1 MLKVENK
8 YKFQENLTFIPLT
21 DEMITLAEEHQR
33 LLMEQY
39 GEYNM
44 LNEDCDI
51 TGSLSQ
57 QAVAWQMR
65 AWGFEPKDS
74 PIFDKNI
81 RSDKCDFEWRYEKH
95 DFRQP
100 LDLRCKIDV
109 KGSPLGKGWHTVY
122 PKSRL
127 LVQNNKREKHLQKGI
142 DRYLFVKIDHDDE
155 TDKPLQ
161 AIVVGFYNVN
171 NFWKYGLDG
180 SDMKVKEPTT
190 YVLAK
195 DCTPFKEFIFA

>member
-8 YKFQENLTFIPLT
+8 YKFQENLTFIPIT

-33 LLMEQY
+33 LLMEQH

-51 TGSLSQ
+51 TGSLAQ

-65 AWGFEPKDS
+65 QWGFEPENS
-74 PIFDKNI
+74 SMFDKNI
-81 RSDKCDFEWRYEKH
+81 RSDKCDFEWRYEK
-95 DFRQP
+95 
-100 LDLRCKIDV
+100 IDV
-109 KGSPLGKGWHTVY
+109 KGSPLGKNWHTVC

-127 LVQNNKREKHLQKGI
+127 LVQDKKKETHLRKGI

-155 TDKPLQ
+155 THKPLQ
-161 AIVVGFYNVN
+161 AIVVGFYNVT

-180 SDMKVKEPTT
+180 GDMKVKEPTT

-195 DCTPFKEFIFA
+195 DCKPFKEFIFA

>member
-1 MLKVENK
+1 LKAE
-8 YKFQENLTFIPLT
+8 YKFQENLTFIPIT
-21 DEMITLAEEHQR
+21 DEMIELAQEHQDLLIKQHGEQNVLAENQ
-33 LLMEQY
+33 
-39 GEYNM
+39 G
-44 LNEDCDI
+44 I
-51 TGSLSQ
+51 TGSIAQ
-57 QAVAWQMR
+57 QAVVWQMR
-65 AWGFEPKDS
+65 KWGFEPEDS
-74 PIFDKNI
+74 PIFDENI
-81 RSDKCDFEWRYEKH
+81 RSDKCDFEWRYE
-95 DFRQP
+95 
-100 LDLRCKIDV
+100 KIDV

-171 NFWKYGLDG
+171 NFWKYGIDG
-180 SDMKVKEPTT
+180 GDMKLKEPAT

>member
-1 MLKVENK
+1 MKAE
-8 YKFQENLTFIPLT
+8 YKFQENLTFIPIT
-21 DEMITLAEEHQR
+21 DEMIELAQEHQD
-33 LLMEQY
+33 LLIKQHGEQNVLVENQ
-39 GEYNM
+39 G
-44 LNEDCDI
+44 I
-51 TGSLSQ
+51 TGSIAQ
-57 QAVAWQMR
+57 QAVVWQMR
-65 AWGFEPKDS
+65 KWGFEPEDS
-74 PIFDKNI
+74 PIFDENI
-81 RSDKCDFEWRYEKH
+81 RSDKYDFEWRYE
-95 DFRQP
+95 
-100 LDLRCKIDV
+100 KIDV

-195 DCTPFKEFIFA
+195 DCTPFKDFVFA